1 MIQSKIAD
9 MFIGLEAAR
18 SFMYRTAAYSDTH
31 EQMDVKLSRAVK
43 TFASEI
49 SNQVTSTALQ
59 VLGGMGYCK
68 GSVTEKCFRDQRVTP
83 IYEGTNEAQRISI
96 SQLIEAGM

>member
-1 MIQSKIAD
+1 MVS
-9 MFIGLEAAR
+9 MVREYTWSLELGAP
-18 SFMYRTAAYSDTH
+18 FT
-31 EQMDVKLSRAVK
+31 RAVK
-43 TFASEI
+43 TVASETA
-49 SNQVTSTALQ
+49 NQVTSTALQ

-68 GSVTEKCFRDQRVTP
+68 GSITEKCYRDQRVTP